1 MGISPGWGDFYGSQ
15 LWDQSVDVTN
25 VTPGTY
31 RLYASADPQNIYE
44 ESNEGDN
51 ASEPVDVVIPGV
63 IAGASRSRRPPAR
76 RSTSRCR
83 PRSSARA

>member
-1 MGISPGWGDFYGSQ
+1 MGDFYGSQ
-15 LWDQSVDVTN
+15 LWDQWVDVTD

-44 ESNEGDN
+44 ESNEGNN
-51 ASEPVDVVIPGV
+51 ASDPVDVVIPGV
-63 IAGASRSRRPPAR
+63 IAGAKSVSTAPAR
-76 RSTSRCR
+76 RPTSRCR